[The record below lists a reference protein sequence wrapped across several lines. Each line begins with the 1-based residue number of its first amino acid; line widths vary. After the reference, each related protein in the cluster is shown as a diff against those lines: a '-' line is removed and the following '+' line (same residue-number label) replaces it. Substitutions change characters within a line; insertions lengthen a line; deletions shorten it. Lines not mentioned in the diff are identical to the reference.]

1 MWRPSERARR
11 TVSPCVV
18 SARNPSGPSSRNT
31 MFERIPLDQL
41 LAQIVTDDIDHTSA
55 KQLFL
60 FE

>member
-1 MWRPSERARR
+1 LSL
-11 TVSPCVV
+11 
-18 SARNPSGPSSRNT
+18 T

-41 LAQIVTDDIDHTSA
+41 LAQTVSDEIQRTSD